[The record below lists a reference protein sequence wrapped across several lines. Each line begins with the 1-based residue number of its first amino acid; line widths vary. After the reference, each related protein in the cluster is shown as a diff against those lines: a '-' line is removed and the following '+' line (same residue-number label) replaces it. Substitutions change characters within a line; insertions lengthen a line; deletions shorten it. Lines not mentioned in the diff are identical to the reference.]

1 MVKGVN
7 KSVIEINETG
17 NKFFNKVILFVSPE
31 YSDKSDKQLAGE
43 ASALIQRL
51 QSSSRESLR
60 KAILKERKRRRR
72 IAIGSI
78 IGVIVIAG
86 IVLMSIL

>member
-7 KSVIEINETG
+7 KSVIEISDTG

-31 YSDKSDKQLAGE
+31 YAEKSDKQLAGE
-43 ASALIQRL
+43 AGALIKQL

-60 KAILKERKRRRR
+60 KAIIRERKRRRR
-72 IAIGSI
+72 IFL
-78 IGVIVIAG
+78 GVSVSLIVVLS
-86 IVLMSIL
+86 IVLWLIL